1 MHNNDKKPDSHVAY
15 GAAMDGVSAVASS
28 VSVVGRYWWNVQM
41 QLLQKTGIM
50 PVFRAH
56 WWLFLVVGFL
66 LLAFLM
72 PIGIAFVISAF
83 CAGAMDPK
91 SKNDFIVPLRRDE
104 LEADYAQEVDCDS
117 GPSSS
122 LEGDGSKRDEDESED
137 LYVAASIAHSAF
149 LNAIK
154 REVDDEEFSAA
165 ALGSFD
171 GTVQALGV
179 KLSHVEMF
187 SMGAAFIVRRLKDL
201 ERLDEVDPERI
212 ADLTAEAMNSD
223 ALEEVRAQ
231 AGQVAYS
238 VTMKMRPQNF
248 IG

>member
-41 QLLQKTGIM
+41 QLLQKTGVM

-66 LLAFLM
+66 LLAFLP
-72 PIGIAFVISAF
+72 PIGVAFVISAF
-83 CAGAMDPK
+83 CAGAFDPQ
-91 SKNDFIVPLRRDE
+91 SKNDFIVPLRRDD
-104 LEADYAQEVDCDS
+104 LEADHGHEVDCAPD
-117 GPSSS
+117 PSSN
-122 LEGDGSKRDEDESED
+122 LEGDSLKCDEGERED

-238 VTMKMRPQNF
+238 VTMTMRPPNS